1 MVQFTY
7 TPQAWAALAKNP
19 EDRADAFRA
28 LAEQM
33 GAKLLS
39 LHYCFGEY
47 DGVTMMEAPDE
58 ATVMAIL
65 LAANSPG
72 HVKTTRTTV
81 LITLREAMVAMRR
94 AHDAQYRG
102 PHGD

>member
-1 MVQFTY
+1 
-7 TPQAWAALAKNP
+7 
-19 EDRADAFRA
+19 
-28 LAEQM
+28 
-33 GAKLLS
+33 
-39 LHYCFGEY
+39 
-47 DGVTMMEAPDE
+47 MMEAPDE